1 MELILPNIT
10 LSDCVNRI
18 KESPTLAITAKA
30 AKLKSEGKDIIALAA
45 GEPDFDTPDF
55 IKEAAIKAIKEGLT
69 KYTPVSGLPSLK
81 KAVIQKFKRDNKL
94 DYEINEVIVG
104 VGGKQCIFNFFLALL
119 NSGDEVIIPTPYWVS
134 YTDIVELT
142 GASPVL
148 VHCGIEQSFKM
159 TPKQLSESITKNT
172 KIVVLN
178 SPSNPTGSV
187 YSENELRSL
196 SDVLLKYPDI
206 YIVTDDIYEHI
217 RLDDHPFF
225 NIVMV
230 EPKLKNRCIIINGVS
245 KAYSMTGWRIG
256 FAAGP
261 KKIISAMSILQSQ
274 STSNPTSI
282 SQAAAEAALKGNQS
296 CISPM
301 VEAFKERHAF
311 VVSAFNNIKGIDC
324 IEAQGAFYSFPYA
337 KKAIDNLYKIGK
349 LKINNDIAFC
359 EYLLESKGVAVVPG
373 SAFGAEG
380 YFRISFAT
388 SLNNLKNALL
398 RIKQAIED

>member
-1 MELILPNIT
+1 LPNTT
-10 LSDCVNRI
+10 LSNCVNRI

-55 IKEAAIKAIKEGLT
+55 IKEAAIKAIKDGLT

-81 KAVIQKFKRDNKL
+81 EAVVKKFKRDNKL

-104 VGGKQCIFNFFLALL
+104 VGAKQCIFNLFLVLL
-119 NSGDEVIIPTPYWVS
+119 NLGDEVIVPAPYWVS

-142 GASPVL
+142 GAFPIL
-148 VHCGIEQSFKM
+148 IKCGIDQSFKI
-159 TPKQLSESITKNT
+159 TPEQLEKSITKKT
-172 KIVVLN
+172 KIVILN

-187 YSENELRSL
+187 YSKSELKEL
-196 SDVLLKYPDI
+196 ANILIKYPDI

-217 RLDDHPFF
+217 RLDEQPFH

-230 EPKLKNRCIIINGVS
+230 EPKLKDRCIIINGVS

-261 KKIISAMSILQSQ
+261 EKIISAMGILQSQ

-282 SQAAAEAALKGNQS
+282 SQAAAEAALLGDQS
-296 CISPM
+296 CITPM
-301 VEAFKERHAF
+301 LNAFKERHTF
-311 VVSAFNNIKGIDC
+311 VVNAFNNIEGLDC
-324 IEAQGAFYSFPYA
+324 IKAQGAFYSFPYA
-337 KKAIDNLYKIGK
+337 KNAIESLYRKSKIK
-349 LKINNDIAFC
+349 SNDDIAFSD
-359 EYLLESKGVAVVPG
+359 YLLDTKGVAIVPG
-373 SAFGAEG
+373 SAFGSEG

-388 SLNNLKNALL
+388 SMDNLREALL
-398 RIKQAIED
+398 RIKEAIEG

>member
-1 MELILPNIT
+1 LSNIT
-10 LSDCVNRI
+10 LSNCVNRI
-18 KESPTLAITAKA
+18 NESPTLAITAKA
-30 AKLKSEGKDIIALAA
+30 AKLKSEGKDVIALAA

-55 IKEAAIKAIKEGLT
+55 IKKAAIKAINDGLT

-81 KAVIQKFKRDNKL
+81 KAVIKKFKRDNKL
-94 DYEINEVIVG
+94 DYEMSEVIIG

-119 NSGDEVIIPTPYWVS
+119 NPGNEVIIPTPYWVS

-148 VHCGIEQSFKM
+148 VHCGIDQSFKM
-159 TPKQLSESITKNT
+159 TPTQLEEAVTKNT

-187 YSENELRSL
+187 YSESELREL
-196 SDVLLKYPDI
+196 SNVLLKYPDL

-217 RLDDHPFF
+217 RLDEQPFN
-225 NIVMV
+225 NIIMV
-230 EPKLKNRCIIINGVS
+230 EPELKNRCIIINGVS

-261 KKIISAMSILQSQ
+261 EKIISAMSILQSQ

-282 SQAAAEAALKGNQS
+282 SQAAAEAALTGDQS
-296 CISPM
+296 CIKPM
-301 VEAFKERHAF
+301 LYAFIERHAF
-311 VVSAFNNIKGIDC
+311 VVNAFNNIDGIDC
-324 IEAQGAFYSFPYA
+324 IKAQGAFYSFPCA
-337 KKAIDNLYKIGK
+337 KKAIESLYKKGK
-349 LKINNDIAFC
+349 IKKNDDISFS
-359 EYLLESKGVAVVPG
+359 EYLLDTKGVAVVPG

-388 SLNNLKNALL
+388 SMDNLKEALL
-398 RIKQAIED
+398 RIKEAIEG

>member
-1 MELILPNIT
+1 MR
-10 LSDCVNRI
+10 RI

-30 AKLKSEGKDIIALAA
+30 GKLKSEGKDIIALAA

-81 KAVIQKFKRDNKL
+81 KSVIQKFKRDNKL
-94 DYEINEVIVG
+94 DYEMNEVIVG
-104 VGGKQCIFNFFLALL
+104 VGGKQCIFNLFLALL
-119 NSGDEVIIPTPYWVS
+119 NSGDEVIVPTPYWVS
-134 YTDIVELT
+134 YTDIVEFT
-142 GASPVL
+142 GASPIL
-148 VHCGIEQSFKM
+148 IHCGIEQSFKI
-159 TPKQLSESITKNT
+159 TTKQLEESITSKT
-172 KIVVLN
+172 KILVLN

-187 YSENELRSL
+187 YSEKELKEL
-196 SDVLLKYPDI
+196 TNTLLKYPDI
-206 YIVTDDIYEHI
+206 YILTDDIYEHI
-217 RLDDHPFF
+217 RLDEQPFN

-282 SQAAAEAALKGNQS
+282 SQAAAEAALLGDQS
-296 CISPM
+296 CITPM
-301 VEAFKERHAF
+301 LNAFKERHAF
-311 VVSAFNNIKGIDC
+311 VVNAFNNIEGINC
-324 IEAQGAFYSFPYA
+324 IKAQGAFYSFPYA
-337 KKAIDNLYKIGK
+337 KNAIENLYKKG
-349 LKINNDIAFC
+349 KINKKNDIAFS
-359 EYLLESKGVAVVPG
+359 EYLLDSKGVAVVPG
-373 SAFGAEG
+373 SAFGAEN

-388 SLNNLKNALL
+388 SMDNLKEALL
-398 RIKQAIED
+398 RIKEAIEG

>member
-1 MELILPNIT
+1 MPNIT
-10 LSDCVNRI
+10 LSNCVNRI

-30 AKLKSEGKDIIALAA
+30 AKLKSEGKDVIALAA

-55 IKEAAIKAIKEGLT
+55 IKEVAIKAIKDGLT

-94 DYEINEVIVG
+94 DYEMSEVIIG
-104 VGGKQCIFNFFLALL
+104 VGGKQCIFNCFLALL

-134 YTDIVELT
+134 YTDIVELA
-142 GASPVL
+142 GATPLL

-159 TPKQLSESITKNT
+159 TPAQLEEVITKNT

-187 YSENELRSL
+187 YSESELREL
-196 SDVLLKYPDI
+196 SNVLLKYPDL

-217 RLDDHPFF
+217 RLDEQPFN
-225 NIVMV
+225 NIIMV

-261 KKIISAMSILQSQ
+261 EKIISAMSILQSQ

-282 SQAAAEAALKGNQS
+282 SQAAAEAALTGNQS
-296 CISPM
+296 CIKPM
-301 VEAFKERHAF
+301 LNAFIERHAF
-311 VVSAFNNIKGIDC
+311 VVNAFNNIDGIDC
-324 IEAQGAFYSFPYA
+324 IKAQGAFYSFPCA
-337 KKAIDNLYKIGK
+337 KKAIESLYKKGK
-349 LKINNDIAFC
+349 IKNNDDIAFS
-359 EYLLESKGVAVVPG
+359 EYLLDAKGVAVVPG

-388 SLNNLKNALL
+388 SMDNLKEALL
-398 RIKQAIED
+398 RIKEAIEG

>member
-1 MELILPNIT
+1 MR
-10 LSDCVNRI
+10 RI

-30 AKLKSEGKDIIALAA
+30 GKLKSEGKDIIALAA

-81 KAVIQKFKRDNKL
+81 KSVIQKFKRDNKL
-94 DYEINEVIVG
+94 DYEMNEVIVG
-104 VGGKQCIFNFFLALL
+104 VGGKQCIFNLFLALL
-119 NSGDEVIIPTPYWVS
+119 NSGDEVIVPTPYWVS
-134 YTDIVELT
+134 YTDIVEFT
-142 GASPVL
+142 GASPIL
-148 VHCGIEQSFKM
+148 IHCGIEQSFKI
-159 TPKQLSESITKNT
+159 TTKQLEESITSKT
-172 KIVVLN
+172 KILVLN

-187 YSENELRSL
+187 YSEKELKEL
-196 SDVLLKYPDI
+196 TNTLLKYPDI
-206 YIVTDDIYEHI
+206 YILTDDIYEHI
-217 RLDDHPFF
+217 RLDEQPFN

-282 SQAAAEAALKGNQS
+282 SQAAAEAALLGDQS
-296 CISPM
+296 CITPM
-301 VEAFKERHAF
+301 LNAFKERHAF
-311 VVSAFNNIKGIDC
+311 VVNAFNNIDGINC
-324 IEAQGAFYSFPYA
+324 IKAQGAFYSFPYA
-337 KKAIDNLYKIGK
+337 KNAIENLYKKG
-349 LKINNDIAFC
+349 KINKKNDIAFS
-359 EYLLESKGVAVVPG
+359 EYLLDSKGVAVVPG
-373 SAFGAEG
+373 SAFGAEN

-388 SLNNLKNALL
+388 SMDNLKEALL
-398 RIKQAIED
+398 RIKEAIEG

>member
-1 MELILPNIT
+1 MSNIT
-10 LSDCVNRI
+10 LSNCVNRI

-30 AKLKSEGKDIIALAA
+30 AKLKSEGKDVIALAA

-55 IKEAAIKAIKEGLT
+55 IKEAAIKAIKDGLT

-81 KAVIQKFKRDNKL
+81 KAVVKKFKRDNKL

-104 VGGKQCIFNFFLALL
+104 VGGKQCIFNLFLALL
-119 NSGDEVIIPTPYWVS
+119 NLGDEVIVPAPYWVS

-142 GASPVL
+142 GAFPIL
-148 VHCGIEQSFKM
+148 IKCGIDQSFKI
-159 TPKQLSESITKNT
+159 TPEQLEKSITKKT
-172 KIVVLN
+172 KIVILN

-187 YSENELRSL
+187 YSKSELKEL
-196 SDVLLKYPDI
+196 ANILIKYPEI

-217 RLDDHPFF
+217 RLDEQPFH

-230 EPKLKNRCIIINGVS
+230 EPKLKDRCIIINGVS

-261 KKIISAMSILQSQ
+261 EKIISAMGILQSQ

-282 SQAAAEAALKGNQS
+282 SQAAAEAALLGDQS
-296 CISPM
+296 CITPM
-301 VEAFKERHAF
+301 LNAFKERHTF
-311 VVSAFNNIKGIDC
+311 VVNAFNNIKGLNC
-324 IEAQGAFYSFPYA
+324 IKAQGAFYSFPYA
-337 KKAIDNLYKIGK
+337 KNAIESLYRKGKIK
-349 LKINNDIAFC
+349 SNDDIAFSD
-359 EYLLESKGVAVVPG
+359 YLLEAKGVAIVPG
-373 SAFGAEG
+373 SAFGAED

-388 SLNNLKNALL
+388 SMDNLREGLL
-398 RIKQAIED
+398 RIKEAIEG

>member
-1 MELILPNIT
+1 LPNTT
-10 LSDCVNRI
+10 LSNCVNRI

-55 IKEAAIKAIKEGLT
+55 IKEAAIKAIKDGLT
-69 KYTPVSGLPSLK
+69 KYTPVSGIPSLK
-81 KAVIQKFKRDNKL
+81 EAVVKKFKRDNKL

-104 VGGKQCIFNFFLALL
+104 VGAKQCIFNLFLALL
-119 NSGDEVIIPTPYWVS
+119 NLGDEVIVPAPYWVS

-142 GASPVL
+142 GAFPIL
-148 VHCGIEQSFKM
+148 IKCGIDQSFKI
-159 TPKQLSESITKNT
+159 TPEQLEKSITKKT
-172 KIVVLN
+172 KIVILN

-187 YSENELRSL
+187 YSKSELKEL
-196 SDVLLKYPDI
+196 ANILIKYPDI

-217 RLDDHPFF
+217 RLDEQPFH

-230 EPKLKNRCIIINGVS
+230 EPKLKDRCIIINGVS

-261 KKIISAMSILQSQ
+261 EKIISAMGILQSQ

-282 SQAAAEAALKGNQS
+282 SQAAAEAALLGDQS
-296 CISPM
+296 CITPM
-301 VEAFKERHAF
+301 LNAFKERHTF
-311 VVSAFNNIKGIDC
+311 VVNAFNNIEGLDC
-324 IEAQGAFYSFPYA
+324 IKAQGAFYLFPYA
-337 KKAIDNLYKIGK
+337 KNAIESLYRKGKIK
-349 LKINNDIAFC
+349 SNDDIAFSD
-359 EYLLESKGVAVVPG
+359 YLLDTKGVAIVPG
-373 SAFGAEG
+373 SAFGSKD

-388 SLNNLKNALL
+388 SMDNLGEALL
-398 RIKQAIED
+398 RIKEAIEG